1 MTENELDDRIKNNY
15 NFIIGIIVNIK
26 KEGIKMK
33 YEKPIVEVIEL
44 DLEDIVC
51 LSPSTGDNDDDTWA

>member
-1 MTENELDDRIKNNY
+1 
-15 NFIIGIIVNIK
+15 
-26 KEGIKMK
+26 MK

-51 LSPSTGDNDDDTWA
+51 LSIDDGNENDNPWA

>member
-1 MTENELDDRIKNNY
+1 
-15 NFIIGIIVNIK
+15 
-26 KEGIKMK
+26 MK

-51 LSPSTGDNDDDTWA
+51 LSPGTGDNDDDTWA

>member
-1 MTENELDDRIKNNY
+1 
-15 NFIIGIIVNIK
+15 
-26 KEGIKMK
+26 MK

-51 LSPSTGDNDDDTWA
+51 LSLGGEGDSDDPWA